1 MPEHILFLTGRLAEP
16 QLKRVLGGL
25 GGAEEAGF
33 TWDVRVLGVQVAA
46 LMTADMIR
54 RRLEN
59 PGPADRILVPGRC
72 RGDLAALSGHLGIPV
87 ERGPD
92 ELMDLPEF
100 FGRRRA
106 APDLSRHDTRIFA
119 ELVDA
124 PRMSV
129 EAILAQAAAYAADG
143 ADVIDI
149 GGLPQ
154 TPFPH
159 LEDSVRA
166 LKSAGHQVSVD
177 SLDPDELLRGG
188 RAGAD
193 YLLSLTS
200 ETLYLAD
207 EVAATPVLIPARHG
221 DLDDLIASM
230 DKLEAKGR
238 AYLAD
243 PILDPLPF
251 GFAASIARYHEL
263 RRRKPEA
270 EILMGTG
277 NVSEL
282 TDADT
287 AGIHALLLGIMAEL
301 DIRALLTTQ
310 VSPHCRSA
318 VREIDA
324 ARRMMFAAKEAQ
336 SLPRDFSDAL
346 LGLRQRKPFPYGP
359 EDIAAMAG
367 AVKDPSFRVQVSA
380 AGVHVYNRDGLHT
393 ATDPFALW
401 PYLKLEQDGGH
412 AFYLG
417 VELARAQIAWQLGK
431 RYNQDEE
438 LAWGCMLPRRND
450 DLNVQ
455 CGPGSTLAKS
465 ADPSPPLEKG
475 GRGDSSSTR
484 APKPPENPPQ
494 PPFPNGGSN
503 AIEP

>member
-1 MPEHILFLTGRLAEP
+1 MSEHILFLTGRLAEP
-16 QLKRVLGGL
+16 QLRRVLEDLERQG
-25 GGAEEAGF
+25 AGF
-33 TWDVRVLGVQVAA
+33 TWEVRVLGVQVAA

-54 RRLEN
+54 RRLEDT
-59 PGPADRILVPGRC
+59 GGADRILVPGRC
-72 RGDLAALSGHLGIPV
+72 QGDLEALGEHFGIPV

-106 APDLSRHDTRIFA
+106 APDLSRCEVTLFA
-119 ELVDA
+119 EIVDA
-124 PRMSV
+124 PRMPL
-129 EAILAQAAAYAADG
+129 EAILAQADAYAADG

-159 LEDSVRA
+159 LEDTIHA
-166 LKSAGHQVSVD
+166 LKAAGHRVSVD
-177 SLDPDELLRGG
+177 SQDPEELLRGG

-193 YLLSLTS
+193 YLLSLTG
-200 ETLYLAD
+200 ETLHLAD
-207 EVAATPVLIPARHG
+207 EVAATPVLIPSRHG
-221 DLDDLIASM
+221 DLDDLVAAM
-230 DKLEAKGR
+230 EKLDAKGR

-251 GFAASIARYHEL
+251 GFTASIARYREL
-263 RRRKPEA
+263 RLRKPEA
-270 EILMGTG
+270 DILMGTG

-287 AGIHALLLGIMAEL
+287 PGIHALLLGIMAEL

-324 ARRMMFAAKEAQ
+324 ARRLMFAARQAQ
-336 SLPRDFSDAL
+336 SLPRGFSGEL
-346 LGLRQRKPFPYGP
+346 LGLRHPRPFPYT
-359 EDIAAMAG
+359 EQEIAAMAG
-367 AVKDPSFRVQVSA
+367 GIKDPSYRVQVSP

-401 PYLKLEQDGGH
+401 PHLKLEQDGGH

-431 RYNQDEE
+431 RYHQDEE
-438 LAWGCMLPRRND
+438 LDWGCMVR
-450 DLNVQ
+450 
-455 CGPGSTLAKS
+455 PGVREAVC
-465 ADPSPPLEKG
+465 APV
-475 GRGDSSSTR
+475 STR
-484 APKPPENPPQ
+484 AKP
-494 PPFPNGGSN
+494 GG
-503 AIEP
+503 E